1 MAYVSMKQMLETGV
15 HFGHQTRRWNPKM
28 RPFIFGARNGI
39 HIIDLQQT
47 VKLYRTAHDKIV
59 ETVANGG
66 RVLFIGTK
74 RQAQEAVAAE
84 AGRAGQ
90 FHVTN
95 RWMGGTLTNFATI
108 QKSIERLKKLEAMF
122 ADGSVNR
129 YQKKEILT
137 LQREMAKLELTL
149 GGIKDMDRLPQLAF
163 IIDPN
168 REEIA
173 VKECRKL
180 GIPIVAVTDTNCD
193 PDVIDYIIPGND
205 DAIRAIKLFV
215 TAMAEACLEGE
226 AMRKDSKNKPRLKKP
241 PLSKPPPNNQRF
253 PEILMSITA
262 AMVKDLREKTA
273 AGMMDC
279 KKALTECDGDMEK
292 AVDWLRQKGLS
303 KAAKKAGRA
312 TSEGLVGFELA
323 ADGKSGVAVEVKCET
338 DFVARGDKF
347 QGFVKDMVAQVAKGE
362 YADSEALLAAPFVAD
377 ASVTV
382 KEALDGVIATTGEN
396 MGLGKFAK
404 MELAAGKSGL
414 IGGYLH
420 SNGKLAVLVEMQTGS
435 DAAAASEAFHEVAK
449 NVAMQIAAASPLAV
463 SAEGLNPEVVEHERE
478 VYRQKAREEGKP
490 EQIIEKIA
498 EGAVKKFCK
507 DVCLLDQ
514 LYIRDDKMTISDLIK
529 GAAKTIGEP
538 ITVVRFVRI
547 QLGAE

>member
-1 MAYVSMKQMLETGV
+1 MAVVSMKQLLEAGV

-193 PDVIDYIIPGND
+193 PEELDYIIPGND
-205 DAIRAIKLFV
+205 DAIRAVKLI
-215 TAMAEACLEGE
+215 TSKMADAVIEANQGEEVYTEEAAAQGE
-226 AMRKDSKNKPRLKKP
+226 ASDI
-241 PLSKPPPNNQRF
+241 
-253 PEILMSITA
+253 E
-262 AMVKDLREKTA
+262 
-273 AGMMDC
+273 
-279 KKALTECDGDMEK
+279 
-292 AVDWLRQKGLS
+292 
-303 KAAKKAGRA
+303 
-312 TSEGLVGFELA
+312 
-323 ADGKSGVAVEVKCET
+323 EV
-338 DFVARGDKF
+338 
-347 QGFVKDMVAQVAKGE
+347 
-362 YADSEALLAAPFVAD
+362 
-377 ASVTV
+377 
-382 KEALDGVIATTGEN
+382 
-396 MGLGKFAK
+396 
-404 MELAAGKSGL
+404 
-414 IGGYLH
+414 
-420 SNGKLAVLVEMQTGS
+420 
-435 DAAAASEAFHEVAK
+435 AAAEEA
-449 NVAMQIAAASPLAV
+449 
-463 SAEGLNPEVVEHERE
+463 
-478 VYRQKAREEGKP
+478 
-490 EQIIEKIA
+490 
-498 EGAVKKFCK
+498 
-507 DVCLLDQ
+507 
-514 LYIRDDKMTISDLIK
+514 
-529 GAAKTIGEP
+529 
-538 ITVVRFVRI
+538 
-547 QLGAE
+547 